1 MAQFSH
7 AVYTSM
13 LDQLLDAELFYA
25 ATSATERNIKDAMTR
40 VLGSLIKKNIIKR
53 YTSLV
58 LDESLNVHVTIY
70 DASDNT
76 EFNIKLI
83 YGQQSR

>member
-13 LDQLLDAELFYA
+13 LDQLLEAELYYA
-25 ATSATERNIKDAMTR
+25 STAASERNIRNAMTR
-40 VLGSLIKKNIIKR
+40 VLGTLIKKNIIKR

-76 EFNIKLI
+76 EFNITLI
-83 YGQQSR
+83 YGT

>member
-13 LDQLLDAELFYA
+13 LDQLLSAELYYA
-25 ATSATERNIKDAMTR
+25 STSATECNIKNAITR

-70 DASDNT
+70 DATDNA
-76 EFNIKLI
+76 EFNITLY
-83 YGQQSR
+83 YGS